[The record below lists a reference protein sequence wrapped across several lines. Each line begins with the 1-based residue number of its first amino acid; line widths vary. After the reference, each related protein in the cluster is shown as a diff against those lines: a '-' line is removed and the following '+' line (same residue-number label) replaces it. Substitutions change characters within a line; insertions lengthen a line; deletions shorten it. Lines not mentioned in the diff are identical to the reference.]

1 MTGTTNSTALRA
13 LLAAAGG
20 GLLLA
25 GLRRPSLLA
34 RGALALAGGG
44 LIFSALRR
52 GCCADPASASW
63 FDCHLACYG
72 AGVTS
77 GIYDDVAQEAKEE
90 RHPAG
95 TFIEDVVEEASDD
108 SFPCS
113 DPPAW
118 TARASDGHPV

>member
-1 MTGTTNSTALRA
+1 MTATTTLTGFRP
-13 LLAAAGG
+13 LLAAAKVA
-20 GLLLA
+20 LLIA

-44 LIFSALRR
+44 LILSALRR
-52 GCCADPASASW
+52 GCCADPVGMSW
-63 FDCHLACYG
+63 LDCHLACYG

-77 GIYDDVAQEAKEE
+77 GIYDHAAQEAKED

-95 TFIEDVVEEASDD
+95 TLIEDIVDEASDD

-118 TARASDGHPV
+118 TARGSDRSAV